1 MPTLPY
7 WNYGRP
13 QGAKLTPYL
22 CKDCVVISAALTV
35 RYSLYVKDCGIHLL
49 PICHPC
55 PLFSTPPFIYPS
67 IHLSIHQFIS
77 PLFHM
82 WIHLSWPRCCLRSYI
97 DISAKR
103 PQFSNWLKYT
113 ILYGGTG
120 AGEISEYGGAF
131 FFFSWETLILSI
143 TPTWTEWKAI
153 YPPDWAL
160 FSSLWWKPR
169 QITSLGL
176 FQVLFARHHR
186 EDWDNAG
193 IPFHLSHPFFLLCPV
208 FFSFCLTFKQP
219 EIGLCQR
226 YKHIESGFQSS
237 C

>member
-1 MPTLPY
+1 MLIVIDSSCTWCPRPPSWPICSGPEKPLNTGNNGIPQTCETLPY

-13 QGAKLTPYL
+13 RGAKLTLYL

-113 ILYGGTG
+113 ILYGGMG
-120 AGEISEYGGAF
+120 AGEISGYGGIF
-131 FFFSWETLILSI
+131 FIFLSMGDFNFVHY
-143 TPTWTEWKAI
+143 TDLNRME
-153 YPPDWAL
+153 
-160 FSSLWWKPR
+160 S
-169 QITSLGL
+169 
-176 FQVLFARHHR
+176 
-186 EDWDNAG
+186 N
-193 IPFHLSHPFFLLCPV
+193 LSP
-208 FFSFCLTFKQP
+208 
-219 EIGLCQR
+219 
-226 YKHIESGFQSS
+226 
-237 C
+237 